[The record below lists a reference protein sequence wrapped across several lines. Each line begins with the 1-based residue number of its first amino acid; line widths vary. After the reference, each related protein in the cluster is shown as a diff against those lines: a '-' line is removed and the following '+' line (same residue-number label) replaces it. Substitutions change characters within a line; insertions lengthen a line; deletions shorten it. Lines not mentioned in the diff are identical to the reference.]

1 MDCDI
6 FRLFEDETYI
16 SPGSI
21 GGKIKK
27 FRELKGW
34 SQKELG
40 IKCGFSTSTADVRIG
55 QYENNKKV
63 PREKVL
69 NNIADALEVDVCAF
83 FDADMLSYNMMYHA
97 LFDMEDFHGLHPVK
111 KDDGYYLEFS
121 GRTMLNQNISRLD
134 FKDFLKKWYE
144 MRQKYQPNVSDTQ
157 EDIATKTKEYTLWRG
172 AYPNNIARDT
182 IEKMRDAMREHRL
195 QAELDELYAKRRSE
209 QELSRI
215 NKALE
220 DIMPEVRSSYTPIQY
235 ESELIYLIKET
246 LEKGLSLE
254 KYSPEERLEIDYDY
268 MHLFSVKSE
277 EITKNENSKRLYARL
292 LCAVETMQHYRIN
305 ITQSITSNEKVL
317 YVTYKY
323 PSSQYGYFENLFS
336 AWEDIT
342 YLLERK
348 PWWPK
353 YKIDELEEELR
364 AKVTGEN
371 DAAFSEALNDNE

>member
-1 MDCDI
+1 MV
-6 FRLFEDETYI
+6 LWETQIVY
-16 SPGSI
+16 
-21 GGKIKK
+21 
-27 FRELKGW
+27 
-34 SQKELG
+34 
-40 IKCGFSTSTADVRIG
+40 
-55 QYENNKKV
+55 
-63 PREKVL
+63 
-69 NNIADALEVDVCAF
+69 
-83 FDADMLSYNMMYHA
+83 
-97 LFDMEDFHGLHPVK
+97 
-111 KDDGYYLEFS
+111 KD
-121 GRTMLNQNISRLD
+121 
-134 FKDFLKKWYE
+134 K
-144 MRQKYQPNVSDTQ
+144 
-157 EDIATKTKEYTLWRG
+157 KTKKIGAKHLMMDPNAKQPQQDWDTMIRG
-172 AYPNNIARDT
+172 LNKLLGRKCDPDDKMSVYFYDGVPECLNAVIAYSS
-182 IEKMRDAMREHRL
+182 RDA
-195 QAELDELYAKRRSE
+195 S
-209 QELSRI
+209 
-215 NKALE
+215 LE
-220 DIMPEVRSSYTPIQY
+220 YCFDF
-235 ESELIYLIKET
+235 IKET